1 MLGHIAG
8 EARILVNVVYRNR
21 LSRRHNP
28 AGDAL
33 VDRDGH
39 SNNLF
44 FPVAGSHVEREVLLP
59 FIEKSEGTRFG
70 VEDPPRCFS
79 YRMQKLVL
87 VRRPQQRPRSVPS
100 CESSAR
106 MSSDLA
112 ISPPRLSA

>member
-33 VDRDGH
+33 ADRDGH

-59 FIEKSEGTRFG
+59 FIEKSEGTCFG

-79 YRMQKLVL
+79 YRMQKLAGSAASV
-87 VRRPQQRPRSVPS
+87 RPRSVPS

-106 MSSDLA
+106 MSFDLA